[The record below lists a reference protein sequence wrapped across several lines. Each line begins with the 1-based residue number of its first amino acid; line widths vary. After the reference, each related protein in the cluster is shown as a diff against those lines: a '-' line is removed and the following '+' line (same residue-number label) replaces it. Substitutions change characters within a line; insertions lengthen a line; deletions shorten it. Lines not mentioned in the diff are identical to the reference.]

1 MGKTNEN
8 QLDLKELVKEIAEQK
23 ILLPD
28 FQRDFRWKKEEE
40 QKKLVASVLARM
52 PIGSILML
60 RSDPE
65 EYGAKT
71 IGHIRNERQIIQ
83 AGNQEERQVKF
94 LLDGQ
99 QRVTVLT
106 NVFSN
111 IIFSTCEKRI
121 SELYP
126 ALKRRF
132 FLRIPRWT
140 DLKSLYEEDPEEAEE
155 KDLFGVY
162 HFRFRYA
169 DFNKDPEFLSG
180 DIEPFIECKNFKAEV
195 KEAFHPFKKISVDLD
210 TFCLSQ
216 QDGYY
221 IPLYL
226 LADTS
231 KIGKLRRGNI
241 IESISDHIKQ
251 ELENAYTSLDT
262 EYEKEKFICKT
273 LQPEENEIEDV
284 GEFLTNAKQIWQED
298 MKEYLDVCL
307 RELKLNQIIMNAE
320 QRSRAIDIY
329 ENMNRGGVSLN
340 TFDLMMARVA
350 TVTQDSFATLIKDQ
364 MEEVRQYP
372 QDVIPDKIQNIFQ
385 KKKEYNATR
394 ETRCYDYGK
403 KEFRQTYI
411 DIFLD
416 VLSIYCHNP
425 NLLPDE
431 FKLDHIKKDKILNLD
446 PKKIRDS
453 YSVVCKAIDRALFF
467 FQVRCGIRFLN
478 ELNYS
483 LMLVIVAVIFTRDDY
498 FKDKQVHDILDAWYW
513 ASVFAG
519 EFDKDQNQ
527 KALSHLKNMTATL
540 KQGENKKSSTGWIR
554 GIGNDIFKIENFSGK
569 ELLLMDKA
577 ADDRLPKKILQ
588 KFVCQYWLS
597 ETYSDMF
604 EHKKIISVFC
614 EEADELEAHHIIPLG
629 SVTEIGQSSK
639 ELRKDKKHI
648 CNSPLNFVY
657 ITQKANK
664 DISTKSLEDYAKKIT
679 AEARTSLHI
688 KYNVDKMESSVEK
701 IHEELEERFEAL
713 KGSVGNKLNTLLP

>member
-1 MGKTNEN
+1 M
-8 QLDLKELVKEIAEQK
+8 
-23 ILLPD
+23 
-28 FQRDFRWKKEEE
+28 
-40 QKKLVASVLARM
+40 
-52 PIGSILML
+52 
-60 RSDPE
+60 
-65 EYGAKT
+65 
-71 IGHIRNERQIIQ
+71 
-83 AGNQEERQVKF
+83 
-94 LLDGQ
+94 
-99 QRVTVLT
+99 
-106 NVFSN
+106 
-111 IIFSTCEKRI
+111 
-121 SELYP
+121 
-126 ALKRRF
+126 
-132 FLRIPRWT
+132 
-140 DLKSLYEEDPEEAEE
+140 
-155 KDLFGVY
+155 
-162 HFRFRYA
+162 
-169 DFNKDPEFLSG
+169 
-180 DIEPFIECKNFKAEV
+180 
-195 KEAFHPFKKISVDLD
+195 
-210 TFCLSQ
+210 
-216 QDGYY
+216 
-221 IPLYL
+221 
-226 LADTS
+226 
-231 KIGKLRRGNI
+231 
-241 IESISDHIKQ
+241 
-251 ELENAYTSLDT
+251 
-262 EYEKEKFICKT
+262 
-273 LQPEENEIEDV
+273 

-569 ELLLMDKA
+569 EVLLMDKA